1 MAASEQQD
9 DSQRA
14 ALWIVGLVVAAMLLV
29 LVGRVVFNQLHHA
42 KPPVAQGAVIEE
54 ELVLIDVPLSGD
66 LVGTVFF
73 AVAESAVPAE
83 AAAELAKAI
92 EALAAA
98 PNRKIVI
105 AGFHDASG
113 DPVKNL
119 ALAKARAVAAR
130 GALKAAGIDAA
141 RLQLRKPE
149 SALADGPA
157 EQARR
162 VEIRLVD

>member
-1 MAASEQQD
+1 MASEQQD

-14 ALWIVGLVVAAMLLV
+14 ALWIVGLVVAAVLLV

-42 KPPVAQGAVIEE
+42 KPSVAQGLVIEE
-54 ELVLIDVPLSGD
+54 ELVLIDMPLSGD
-66 LVGTVFF
+66 VVGTLFF

-83 AAAELAKAI
+83 AAAELAKAL

-98 PNRKIVI
+98 PARKIVI

-113 DPVKNL
+113 DPLKNA
-119 ALAKARAVAAR
+119 ALAKARAIAAR
-130 GALKAAGIDAA
+130 DALKAAGIDAA

>member
-1 MAASEQQD
+1 MASEQQD

-14 ALWIVGLVVAAMLLV
+14 ALWIVGLVVAAVLLV

-42 KPPVAQGAVIEE
+42 KAPVAQGLVIEE
-54 ELVLIDVPLSGD
+54 ELLLIDMPLSGEV
-66 LVGTVFF
+66 VGTVFF
-73 AVAESAVPAE
+73 AVAESAMPAE
-83 AAAELAKAI
+83 AAAELAKAL

-98 PNRKIVI
+98 PSRKIVI

-113 DPVKNL
+113 DPLKNA
-119 ALAKARAVAAR
+119 ALAKARAIAAR
-130 GALKAAGIDAA
+130 NALKAAGIDAA

-162 VEIRLVD
+162 VEIRLLD

>member
-14 ALWIVGLVVAAMLLV
+14 ALWIVGLVVAAVLLV

-42 KPPVAQGAVIEE
+42 KAPVAQGAVVEE
-54 ELVLIDVPLSGD
+54 EVVLIDVPLSGD

-83 AAAELAKAI
+83 AGTDLAKAVVI
-92 EALAAA
+92 LAAA
-98 PNRKIVI
+98 PTRKIVI

-113 DPVKNL
+113 DPLKNA
-119 ALAKARAVAAR
+119 ALAKARAIAAR
-130 GALKAAGIDAA
+130 EALKAAGIDAA